1 MGIGGWILLIF
12 AVVVGIYACVV
23 MDKAK
28 SRCHKGGC
36 TKCGAATGCARTRN
50 NLKTFRGVFL
60 QDRKTPSC
68 CLSSMKNQPL

>member
-36 TKCGAATGCARTRN
+36 TKCGRCHRMREDAE
-50 NLKTFRGVFL
+50 
-60 QDRKTPSC
+60 QSDRKSVV
-68 CLSSMKNQPL
+68 